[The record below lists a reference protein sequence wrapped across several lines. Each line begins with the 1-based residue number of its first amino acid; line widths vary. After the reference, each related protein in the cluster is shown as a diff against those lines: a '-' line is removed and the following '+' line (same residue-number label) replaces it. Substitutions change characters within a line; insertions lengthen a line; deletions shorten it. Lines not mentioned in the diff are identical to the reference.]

1 MKVFLICITFS
12 AFVLTAAY
20 FSFSQTRQLL
30 PPMDNPNIVIRKKKR
45 LLEIFDG
52 EKFVRQ
58 YKIVLGFAARGD
70 KEIEG
75 DGKTPEGEFYVFTK
89 NPNSRFYLSLGLS
102 YPSIEDA
109 KRGLK
114 EKIISQEEY
123 DAILKAI
130 DEGRMPPQKTALGG
144 EIYIHGGGIESDWTE
159 GCVAL
164 PDEEMKEIFDA
175 IPTGAKVKI
184 LP

>member
-12 AFVLTAAY
+12 AFVLTATY
-20 FSFSQTRQLL
+20 FSFSQTRRL
-30 PPMDNPNIVIRKKKR
+30 PPPMENPSIIIRKNKR
-45 LLEIFDG
+45 LLELFDG
-52 EKFVRQ
+52 EKLVRR
-58 YKIVLGFAARGD
+58 YKIVLGSAARGD

-89 NPNSRFYLSLGLS
+89 NAESRFYLSLGLS
-102 YPSIEDA
+102 YPNVEDA

-114 EKIISQEEY
+114 EKIISRAEH

-130 DEGRMPPQKTALGG
+130 EERQMPPQKTALGG
-144 EIYIHGGGIESDWTE
+144 EIYIHGGGIADDWTQ
-159 GCVAL
+159 GCIAL
-164 PDEEMKEIFDA
+164 PDEEMKEIFEA
-175 IPTGAKVKI
+175 IPVGAKVKI